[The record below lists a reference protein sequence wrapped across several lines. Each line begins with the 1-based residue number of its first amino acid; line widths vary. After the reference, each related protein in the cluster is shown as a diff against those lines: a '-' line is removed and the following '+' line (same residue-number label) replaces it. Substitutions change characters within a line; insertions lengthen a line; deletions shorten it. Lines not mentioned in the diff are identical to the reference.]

1 MQIIIAIITMV
12 VVLITLRLL
21 FHTSVDK
28 IKQLSEN
35 EKLNKL
41 TDVFPDNIEIG
52 KKILSML
59 GNKTT
64 KIEEDDKTDLCLYL
78 VMTDKIAIA
87 NLKNKY
93 TRIQTIAHECIH
105 SMQDKKNLWFH
116 FIFSNLYLIYFAVI
130 TLLVLLGIVQNIW
143 LHAFLLCL
151 FGLVYYMVR
160 SYLETDAMV
169 KARYLAKAYMRT
181 ERLIK
186 PEEVEEI
193 VGNYDVLNK
202 IGVQYV
208 NYNLIFNIL
217 VKIIIFMIVAY
228 FKIGI

>member
-1 MQIIIAIITMV
+1 MV
-12 VVLITLRLL
+12 VVIITLRLL

-35 EKLNKL
+35 ERLNKL
-41 TDVFPDNIEIG
+41 TDAFPENKEIF
-52 KKILSML
+52 KKILSMI

-64 KIEEDDKTDLCLYL
+64 KIEEDDKTDTSLYL

-93 TRIQTIAHECIH
+93 VRIQTIAHECIH
-105 SMQDKKNLWFH
+105 SMQDKKLLWFN
-116 FIFSNLYLIYFAVI
+116 FIFSNLYLLYFLII
-130 TLLVLLGIVQNIW
+130 TILTLFGVVKDVWIHI
-143 LHAFLLCL
+143 FLLTL

-169 KARYLAKAYMRT
+169 KARYLAKTYMRA
-181 ERLIK
+181 EKIIK

-208 NYNLIFNIL
+208 NYNLAFNIL
-217 VKIIIFMIVAY
+217 IKIMIFMLVAY
-228 FKIGI
+228 FKSMI

>member
-1 MQIIIAIITMV
+1 
-12 VVLITLRLL
+12 
-21 FHTSVDK
+21 
-28 IKQLSEN
+28 
-35 EKLNKL
+35 
-41 TDVFPDNIEIG
+41 
-52 KKILSML
+52 
-59 GNKTT
+59 
-64 KIEEDDKTDLCLYL
+64 
-78 VMTDKIAIA
+78 
-87 NLKNKY
+87 
-93 TRIQTIAHECIH
+93 
-105 SMQDKKNLWFH
+105 
-116 FIFSNLYLIYFAVI
+116 
-130 TLLVLLGIVQNIW
+130 
-143 LHAFLLCL
+143 
-151 FGLVYYMVR
+151 MVR

>member
-1 MQIIIAIITMV
+1 MQIIIAIIAMV

-35 EKLNKL
+35 ERLNKL
-41 TDVFPDNIEIG
+41 TDDFPENKEIC
-52 KKILSML
+52 KKILSMI

-64 KIEEDDKTDLCLYL
+64 KIEEDDKTDTSLYL

-93 TRIQTIAHECIH
+93 VRIQTIAHECIH
-105 SMQDKKNLWFH
+105 SMQDKKHLWFN
-116 FIFSNLYLIYFAVI
+116 FIFSNLYLLYFLII
-130 TLLVLLGIVQNIW
+130 TILTLFGVVKDVWIHI
-143 LHAFLLCL
+143 FLLTL

-169 KARYLAKAYMRT
+169 KARYLAKTYMRA
-181 ERLIK
+181 EKILK

-208 NYNLIFNIL
+208 NYNLAFNIL
-217 VKIIIFMIVAY
+217 IKIMIFMLVAY
-228 FKIGI
+228 FKTII

>member
-1 MQIIIAIITMV
+1 MQIIIAIIAMV
-12 VVLITLRLL
+12 VVIITLRLL

-35 EKLNKL
+35 ERLNKL
-41 TDVFPDNIEIG
+41 TDAFPENKEIC
-52 KKILSML
+52 KKILSMI

-64 KIEEDDKTDLCLYL
+64 KIEEDDKTDTSLYL

-93 TRIQTIAHECIH
+93 VRIQTIAHECIH
-105 SMQDKKNLWFH
+105 SMQDKKLLWFN
-116 FIFSNLYLIYFAVI
+116 FIFSNLYLLYFFII
-130 TLLVLLGIVQNIW
+130 TILTVFGLVNDVWIHI
-143 LHAFLLCL
+143 FLLTL

-169 KARYLAKAYMRT
+169 KARYLAKTYMRS
-181 ERLIK
+181 EKILK

-208 NYNLIFNIL
+208 NYNLAFNIL
-217 VKIIIFMIVAY
+217 IKIMIFMLVAY
-228 FKIGI
+228 FKSMI

>member
-1 MQIIIAIITMV
+1 MV

-35 EKLNKL
+35 ERLNKL
-41 TDVFPDNIEIG
+41 TDAFPENKEIC
-52 KKILSML
+52 KKILSMI

-64 KIEEDDKTDLCLYL
+64 KIEEDDKTDTSLYL

-93 TRIQTIAHECIH
+93 VRIQTIAHECIH
-105 SMQDKKNLWFH
+105 SMQDKKLLWFN
-116 FIFSNLYLIYFAVI
+116 FIFSNLYLLYFFII
-130 TLLVLLGIVQNIW
+130 TILTVSGLVNDVWIHI
-143 LHAFLLCL
+143 FLLTL

-169 KARYLAKAYMRT
+169 KARYLAKTYMRA
-181 ERLIK
+181 EKIIK

-208 NYNLIFNIL
+208 NYNLAFNIL
-217 VKIIIFMIVAY
+217 IKIMIFMLVAY
-228 FKIGI
+228 FKSMI

>member
-1 MQIIIAIITMV
+1 MV

-35 EKLNKL
+35 ERLNKL
-41 TDVFPDNIEIG
+41 TDAFPENKEIC
-52 KKILSML
+52 KKILSMI

-64 KIEEDDKTDLCLYL
+64 KIEEDDKTDTSLYL

-93 TRIQTIAHECIH
+93 VRIQTIAHECIH
-105 SMQDKKNLWFH
+105 SMQDKKHLWFN
-116 FIFSNLYLIYFAVI
+116 FIFSNLYLLYFLII
-130 TLLVLLGIVQNIW
+130 TILTLFGVVKDVWIHI
-143 LHAFLLCL
+143 FLLTL

-169 KARYLAKAYMRT
+169 KARYLAKTYMRS
-181 ERLIK
+181 EKILK

-208 NYNLIFNIL
+208 NYNLAFNIL
-217 VKIIIFMIVAY
+217 IKIMIFMLVAY
-228 FKIGI
+228 FKTII

>member
-1 MQIIIAIITMV
+1 MV

-35 EKLNKL
+35 ERLNKL
-41 TDVFPDNIEIG
+41 TDAFPENKEIC
-52 KKILSML
+52 KKILSMI

-64 KIEEDDKTDLCLYL
+64 KIDEDDKTDTSLYL

-93 TRIQTIAHECIH
+93 VRIQTIAHECIH
-105 SMQDKKNLWFH
+105 SMQDKKLLWFN
-116 FIFSNLYLIYFAVI
+116 FIFSNLYLLYFLII
-130 TLLVLLGIVQNIW
+130 TILTLFGVVKDVW
-143 LHAFLLCL
+143 LHIFLLTL

-169 KARYLAKAYMRT
+169 KARYLAKTYMRA
-181 ERLIK
+181 EKILK

-208 NYNLIFNIL
+208 NYNLAFNIL
-217 VKIIIFMIVAY
+217 IKIMIFMLVAY
-228 FKIGI
+228 FKSII